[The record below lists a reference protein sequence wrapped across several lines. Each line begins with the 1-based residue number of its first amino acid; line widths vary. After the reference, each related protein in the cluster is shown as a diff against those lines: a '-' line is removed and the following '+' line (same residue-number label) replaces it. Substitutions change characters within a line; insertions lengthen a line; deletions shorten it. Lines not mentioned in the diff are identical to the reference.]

1 MNSKRQDNND
11 VENPS
16 QVTNIY
22 ISDSVIN
29 RSNIGNKIET
39 TAESKPKEDV
49 TSNYKKYKGK
59 VLEIKKLRKHFP
71 VKNVWG
77 KNIALVKALDGVD
90 LEIEGGKTFGIVGES
105 GCGKTT
111 LMRTLLRLVEPTS
124 GSVVLSEEITK
135 NQFLSNNLEELT
147 NEELRSFRRQIGV
160 VFQDPMGALNPRMLI
175 KDIVSEPLVIHGKTE
190 NMRDRVIELLNN
202 VGLGEEHLYRYPH
215 EFSGGQRQRIVIA
228 RALALEPKILVLD
241 EPTSALDVSVQAQ
254 ILNLLNDLQEKYN
267 LTYIFISHD
276 LSVIEYMCDRLAVMY
291 LGKVVEE
298 ADTEELFTNPQ
309 HPYTKALLSA
319 TPQFFAPD
327 KEKIMI
333 LGDVPSP
340 ITYLD
345 ESKAKLATEI
355 TEQERLEIEA
365 IEEKGI
371 PGFKRTNYIF
381 RSSLNE
387 VIPLKEVGPSHYARV
402 KLLKFQKIQ
411 K

>member
-1 MNSKRQDNND
+1 MSN
-11 VENPS
+11 
-16 QVTNIY
+16 TIL
-22 ISDSVIN
+22 SV
-29 RSNIGNKIET
+29 KQ
-39 TAESKPKEDV
+39 
-49 TSNYKKYKGK
+49 
-59 VLEIKKLRKHFP
+59 LRKHFP
-71 VKNVWG
+71 VKNIWG
-77 KNIALVKALDGVD
+77 NDIALVKALDGVD
-90 LEIEGGKTFGIVGES
+90 LEIERGKTFGIVGES

-124 GSVVLSEEITK
+124 GSVVLSEK
-135 NQFLSNNLEELT
+135 LDQVNLNDLSNM
-147 NEELRSFRRQIGV
+147 ELRNFRREIGV

-175 KDIVSEPLVIHGKTE
+175 KDIVSEPLVIHGKTD
-190 NMRDRVIELLNN
+190 NMRNRVIELLNN

-228 RALALEPKILVLD
+228 RALALDPKILVLD

-254 ILNLLNDLQEKYN
+254 ILNLLNDLQKKYD

-298 ADTEELFTNPQ
+298 ADTEELFANPQ

-327 KEKIMI
+327 KEKTMI

-345 ESKAKLATEI
+345 ESKAELATQI
-355 TEQERLEIEA
+355 TDQERLEIKA
-365 IEEKGI
+365 IEGKGI
-371 PGFKRTNYIF
+371 DYIV
-381 RSSLNE
+381 RSSLNK
-387 VIPLKEVGPSHYARV
+387 VFPLREISENHFARV
-402 KLLKFQKIQ
+402 E
-411 K
+411 

>member
-1 MNSKRQDNND
+1 M
-11 VENPS
+11 
-16 QVTNIY
+16 
-22 ISDSVIN
+22 
-29 RSNIGNKIET
+29 
-39 TAESKPKEDV
+39 KEIL
-49 TSNYKKYKGK
+49 T
-59 VLEIKKLRKHFP
+59 IKSLKKHFP
-71 VKNVWG
+71 VKNAWG
-77 KNIALVKALDGVD
+77 TDVALVKALDGVD
-90 LEIEGGKTFGIVGES
+90 LKIKSGKTFGIVGES

-124 GSVVLSEEITK
+124 GSVILSEEITG
-135 NQFLSNNLEELT
+135 NNFSSNKLEKLT
-147 NEELRSFRRQIGV
+147 SEELRSFRKQIGV

-190 NMRDRVIELLNN
+190 NTRSRVIELLEN

-228 RALALEPKILVLD
+228 RALALDPKILVLD

-254 ILNLLNDLQEKYN
+254 ILNLLNDLQKKYD

-291 LGKVVEE
+291 LGRVVEE
-298 ADTEELFTNPQ
+298 ADTDKLFSNPQ

-319 TPQFFAPD
+319 TPSFD
-327 KEKIMI
+327 KKKDKIMI

-340 ITYLD
+340 INYLD

-355 TEQERLEIEA
+355 TEQEKLEISA
-365 IEEKGI
+365 IEGKGI
-371 PGFKRTNYIF
+371 DYIV

-387 VIPLKEVGPSHYARV
+387 VVPLVQISDGHYARV
-402 KLLKFQKIQ
+402 NNND
-411 K
+411 

>member
-1 MNSKRQDNND
+1 MS
-11 VENPS
+11 EA
-16 QVTNIY
+16 I
-22 ISDSVIN
+22 IS
-29 RSNIGNKIET
+29 
-39 TAESKPKEDV
+39 
-49 TSNYKKYKGK
+49 
-59 VLEIKKLRKHFP
+59 IKDLRKHFP
-71 VKNVWG
+71 VKNIWG
-77 KNIALVKALDGVD
+77 TDTALVKALDGVD
-90 LEIEGGKTFGIVGES
+90 LKIESGKTFGIVGES

-124 GSVVLSEEITK
+124 GSVVLSKEITGG
-135 NQFLSNNLEELT
+135 QFSSNNLEDLT
-147 NEELRSFRRQIGV
+147 GHELRRFRRQIGV

-175 KDIVSEPLVIHGKTE
+175 KDIVSEPLVIHGKTDNTRE
-190 NMRDRVIELLNN
+190 RVIELLKN

-254 ILNLLNDLQEKYN
+254 ILNLLNDLQRKYD

-298 ADTEELFTNPQ
+298 ANTEELFSNPQ

-319 TPQFFAPD
+319 TPNFEKD

-345 ESKAKLATEI
+345 ESKSKLGTEL

-365 IEEKGI
+365 IEGKGI
-371 PGFKRTNYIF
+371 DYIV

-387 VIPLKEVGPSHYARV
+387 VFPLKKVANDHFARV
-402 KLLKFQKIQ
+402 K
-411 K
+411 

>member
-1 MNSKRQDNND
+1 MNNNA
-11 VENPS
+11 V
-16 QVTNIY
+16 
-22 ISDSVIN
+22 IS
-29 RSNIGNKIET
+29 
-39 TAESKPKEDV
+39 
-49 TSNYKKYKGK
+49 
-59 VLEIKKLRKHFP
+59 IKDLKKHFP

-77 KNIALVKALDGVD
+77 TDIALVKALDGVD
-90 LEIEGGKTFGIVGES
+90 LKIESGKTFGIVGES

-124 GSVVLSEEITK
+124 GSVVLSEELTRG
-135 NQFLSNNLEELT
+135 QFSCNNLEDLT
-147 NEELRSFRRQIGV
+147 SDELRRFRRQVGV

-175 KDIVSEPLVIHGKTE
+175 KDIVGEPLIIHGKTE
-190 NMRDRVIELLNN
+190 NIRKRVIELLEN

-228 RALALEPKILVLD
+228 RALALDPRVLVLD

-254 ILNLLNDLQEKYN
+254 ILNLLNDLQKKFD

-276 LSVIEYMCDRLAVMY
+276 LLVIEYMCDRLAVMY

-298 ADTEELFTNPQ
+298 ADTEELFSNPK

-319 TPQFFAPD
+319 TPSFERNR
-327 KEKIMI
+327 KKIMI

-345 ESKAKLATEI
+345 GSEEKLVTEI
-355 TEQERLEIEA
+355 TEQERLEIET
-365 IEEKGI
+365 IEGKDI
-371 PGFKRTNYIF
+371 DYIV

-387 VIPLKEVGPSHYARV
+387 VLPLVKVSGNHYARV
-402 KLLKFQKIQ
+402 KSQ
-411 K
+411 

>member
-1 MNSKRQDNND
+1 MS
-11 VENPS
+11 E
-16 QVTNIY
+16 TI
-22 ISDSVIN
+22 IS
-29 RSNIGNKIET
+29 
-39 TAESKPKEDV
+39 
-49 TSNYKKYKGK
+49 
-59 VLEIKKLRKHFP
+59 IKDLRKHFP
-71 VKNVWG
+71 VKNIWG
-77 KNIALVKALDGVD
+77 TDIALVKALDGVN
-90 LEIEGGKTFGIVGES
+90 LKIESGKTFGIVGES

-111 LMRTLLRLVEPTS
+111 LMRTLLRLVESTS
-124 GSVVLSEEITK
+124 GSVVLSNELTQNNYSSNKLED
-135 NQFLSNNLEELT
+135 LSNN
-147 NEELRSFRRQIGV
+147 ELRSFRRQIGV

-175 KDIVSEPLVIHGKTE
+175 KDIVSEPLVIHGKTDNVRE
-190 NMRDRVIELLNN
+190 RVIELLEN

-228 RALALEPKILVLD
+228 RALALDPKILVLD

-298 ADTEELFTNPQ
+298 ANTEELFSNPQ

-319 TPQFFAPD
+319 TPNFEKD

-345 ESKAKLATEI
+345 ESKAKLATEM

-365 IEEKGI
+365 IKGKGI
-371 PGFKRTNYIF
+371 DFIV

-387 VIPLKEVGPSHYARV
+387 VFPLKKVADEHYARV
-402 KLLKFQKIQ
+402 K
-411 K
+411 

>member
-1 MNSKRQDNND
+1 MM
-11 VENPS
+11 
-16 QVTNIY
+16 
-22 ISDSVIN
+22 
-29 RSNIGNKIET
+29 
-39 TAESKPKEDV
+39 
-49 TSNYKKYKGK
+49 GK
-59 VLEIKKLRKHFP
+59 DIIQIKNLRKHFP

-77 KNIALVKALDGVD
+77 TDIALVKALDGVD
-90 LEIEGGKTFGIVGES
+90 LNIENGTTFGIVGES

-124 GSVVLSEEITK
+124 GSVHLSDQLVGQKSRT
-135 NQFLSNNLEELT
+135 LENLT
-147 NEELRSFRRQIGV
+147 NEELRHFRRQIGV

-175 KDIVSEPLVIHGKTE
+175 KDIVSEPLVIHGKKE
-190 NMRDRVIELLNN
+190 NMRNRIIELLNN

-228 RALALEPKILVLD
+228 RALALDPKILVLD

-254 ILNLLNDLQEKYN
+254 ILNLLNDLQSKYD

-291 LGKVVEE
+291 LGRVVEE
-298 ADTEELFTNPQ
+298 ANTGELFSNPQ

-319 TPQFFAPD
+319 TPSFD
-327 KEKIMI
+327 KNKEKIMI

-345 ESKAKLATEI
+345 ESKAKLATEM
-355 TEQERLEIEA
+355 TEQERLEIKT
-365 IEEKGI
+365 IEGKGI
-371 PGFKRTNYIF
+371 DYIV

-387 VIPLKEVGPSHYARV
+387 VVPLVQISEGHYARV
-402 KLLKFQKIQ
+402 K
-411 K
+411 

>member
-1 MNSKRQDNND
+1 MM
-11 VENPS
+11 
-16 QVTNIY
+16 
-22 ISDSVIN
+22 
-29 RSNIGNKIET
+29 
-39 TAESKPKEDV
+39 
-49 TSNYKKYKGK
+49 KKYI
-59 VLEIKKLRKHFP
+59 IKIKDLRKYFP

-77 KNIALVKALDGVD
+77 TDIALVKALDGVD
-90 LEIEGGKTFGIVGES
+90 LNIEEGKTFGIVGES

-124 GSVVLSEEITK
+124 GSVLLS
-135 NQFLSNNLEELT
+135 NQFTGLKGRTLEKLS
-147 NEELRSFRRQIGV
+147 NEELRLFRRQIGV
-160 VFQDPMGALNPRMLI
+160 VFQDPIGALNPRMLI
-175 KDIVSEPLVIHGKTE
+175 KDIVGEPLVIHGKTVNFRE
-190 NMRDRVIELLNN
+190 RVIELLEN

-228 RALALEPKILVLD
+228 RALALDPKVLVLD

-254 ILNLLNDLQEKYN
+254 ILNLLNDLQVKFN
-267 LTYIFISHD
+267 LTYVFISHD

-298 ADTEELFTNPQ
+298 ADTEELFSNPQ

-319 TPQFFAPD
+319 TPSF
-327 KEKIMI
+327 EKNTKRIMI

-355 TEQERLEIEA
+355 TEQERLEIKALEGKD
-365 IEEKGI
+365 ID
-371 PGFKRTNYIF
+371 YIV

-387 VIPLKEVGPSHYARV
+387 VFPLIEVSEKHYARV
-402 KLLKFQKIQ
+402 K
-411 K
+411 

>member
-1 MNSKRQDNND
+1 MS
-11 VENPS
+11 EA
-16 QVTNIY
+16 I
-22 ISDSVIN
+22 IS
-29 RSNIGNKIET
+29 
-39 TAESKPKEDV
+39 
-49 TSNYKKYKGK
+49 
-59 VLEIKKLRKHFP
+59 IKDLRKHFP
-71 VKNVWG
+71 VKNIWG
-77 KNIALVKALDGVD
+77 TVTALVKALDGVD
-90 LEIEGGKTFGIVGES
+90 LKIESGKTFGIVGES

-124 GSVVLSEEITK
+124 GSVVLSEEITEG
-135 NQFLSNNLEELT
+135 QFSSNNLEDLT
-147 NEELRSFRRQIGV
+147 GNELRRFRRQIGV

-175 KDIVSEPLVIHGKTE
+175 KDIVSEPLVIHGVVSE
-190 NMRDRVIELLNN
+190 IRERVIWLLNN

-228 RALALEPKILVLD
+228 RALALDPKILILD

-254 ILNLLNDLQEKYN
+254 ILNLLNDLQKKYD

-298 ADTEELFTNPQ
+298 AGTEELFSNPQ

-319 TPQFFAPD
+319 TPNFEKD

-340 ITYLD
+340 IKYLD
-345 ESKAKLATEI
+345 ESKAKLATEM

-365 IEEKGI
+365 IKGKGI
-371 PGFKRTNYIF
+371 DFIV
-381 RSSLNE
+381 RSSLNK
-387 VIPLKEVGPSHYARV
+387 VFPLKEVANDHYARV
-402 KLLKFQKIQ
+402 K
-411 K
+411 

>member
-1 MNSKRQDNND
+1 MMK
-11 VENPS
+11 E
-16 QVTNIY
+16 Y
-22 ISDSVIN
+22 IIQ
-29 RSNIGNKIET
+29 
-39 TAESKPKEDV
+39 
-49 TSNYKKYKGK
+49 
-59 VLEIKKLRKHFP
+59 IKDLRKHFP

-77 KNIALVKALDGVD
+77 TDIALVKALDGVD
-90 LEIEGGKTFGIVGES
+90 LNIEEGKTFGIVGES

-124 GSVVLSEEITK
+124 GSVL
-135 NQFLSNNLEELT
+135 LSNRFIGLKGRTLEKLS
-147 NEELRSFRRQIGV
+147 NEELRLFRSQIGV

-175 KDIVSEPLVIHGKTE
+175 KDIVGEPLVIHGKTE
-190 NMRDRVIELLNN
+190 NFRKRVIELLKN

-228 RALALEPKILVLD
+228 RALALDPKVLVLD

-254 ILNLLNDLQEKYN
+254 ILNLLNDLQVKFN
-267 LTYIFISHD
+267 LTYVFISHD

-298 ADTEELFTNPQ
+298 ADTEDLFSNPQ

-319 TPQFFAPD
+319 TPNF
-327 KEKIMI
+327 EKNTKRIMI

-345 ESKAKLATEI
+345 KSTEKLATEI

-365 IEEKGI
+365 IKDKDI
-371 PGFKRTNYIF
+371 NYII
-381 RSSLNE
+381 RSSLNK
-387 VIPLKEVGPSHYARV
+387 VHPLIKVSDKHYARI
-402 KLLKFQKIQ
+402 KS
-411 K
+411 

>member
-1 MNSKRQDNND
+1 MM
-11 VENPS
+11 
-16 QVTNIY
+16 
-22 ISDSVIN
+22 
-29 RSNIGNKIET
+29 
-39 TAESKPKEDV
+39 
-49 TSNYKKYKGK
+49 GK
-59 VLEIKKLRKHFP
+59 DIIQIKNLRKHFP

-77 KNIALVKALDGVD
+77 TDIALVKALDGVD
-90 LEIEGGKTFGIVGES
+90 LNIEYGTTFGIVGES

-124 GSVVLSEEITK
+124 GYVHLSDQLIGQKGRT
-135 NQFLSNNLEELT
+135 LENLT
-147 NEELRSFRRQIGV
+147 NEELRHFRRQIGV

-175 KDIVSEPLVIHGKTE
+175 KDIVSEPLVIHGKKE
-190 NMRDRVIELLNN
+190 NIREKVIELLNN
-202 VGLGEEHLYRYPH
+202 VGLGKEHLYRYPH

-228 RALALEPKILVLD
+228 RALALEPKVLVLD

-254 ILNLLNDLQEKYN
+254 ILNLLNDLQDKYD

-298 ADTEELFTNPQ
+298 ADTEELFSNPQ

-319 TPQFFAPD
+319 TPSFEKD

-345 ESKAKLATEI
+345 ESKAKLATKM
-355 TEQERLEIEA
+355 TEQERLEIKA
-365 IEEKGI
+365 IEGKGI
-371 PGFKRTNYIF
+371 DYIV

-387 VIPLKEVGPSHYARV
+387 VFPLKKVSNEHYARV
-402 KLLKFQKIQ
+402 K
-411 K
+411 